1 MAKNFHLD
9 VITPTEKVFSGDVWH
24 LRAPG
29 AGGDFGVLADH
40 APMMAGLKP
49 GRLRIDL
56 PDMSFDLF
64 AIGRGYFEVHGN
76 NAVVLAGGCLRKDD
90 IDLDRAQA
98 AQERALQH
106 LAKSTDPREVE
117 EARAALEFALAQIKV
132 AEG

>member
-9 VITPTEKVFSGDVWH
+9 VITPTETVFSGEVWH

-40 APMMAGLKP
+40 APMMAGLLP

-56 PDMSFDLF
+56 PDMSFDYF

-76 NAVVLAGGCLRKDD
+76 SAVVLAGNCLRRDD
-90 IDLDRAQA
+90 IDIDRAQA
-98 AQERALQH
+98 ARERALQH
-106 LAKSTDPREVE
+106 LAKSTDPREIE
-117 EARAALEFALAQIKV
+117 ETRVALEFALAQIKV